1 MNTTLY
7 IKNMVCDRCIMAV
20 GQVLKD
26 QDLHALSVDLGEVH
40 VEDVL
45 SDGQRDRLRKALE
58 DLGFEL
64 LDDKRQQTIGQIKNA
79 VIKLVHYHNDDSAV
93 NLSDYLS
100 EMLHSDYSALSK
112 LFSEVVGK
120 TIGRY
125 YIEQRVER
133 VKELIKYDQ
142 LSLTQIA
149 NKMNYS
155 SVAYL
160 SSQFKSVTGMT
171 PSAFKAQKKNTL
183 KALDKI

>member
-64 LDDKRQQTIGQIKNA
+64 LDDKRQQTI
-79 VIKLVHYHNDDSAV
+79 
-93 NLSDYLS
+93 
-100 EMLHSDYSALSK
+100 
-112 LFSEVVGK
+112 
-120 TIGRY
+120 

>member
-1 MNTTLY
+1 MDTVLY

-20 GQVLKD
+20 TQTLND
-26 QDLHALSVDLGEVH
+26 QNLHPMSVELGEVH
-40 VEDVL
+40 LSDVL
-45 SDGQRDRLRKALE
+45 SDRQRDRLRSALE

-64 LDDKRQQTIGQIKNA
+64 LDDRRQQTIGQIKNA
-79 VIKLVHYHNDDSAV
+79 IIRLVHYNNDRSTV

-100 EMLHSDYSALSK
+100 GKLHSDYSALSK
-112 LFSEVVGK
+112 LFSAVVGK
-120 TIGRY
+120 TIERY

-149 NKMNYS
+149 NEMNYS

-171 PSAFKAQKKNTL
+171 PSAFKVQKKNTL
-183 KALDKI
+183 RALDKI